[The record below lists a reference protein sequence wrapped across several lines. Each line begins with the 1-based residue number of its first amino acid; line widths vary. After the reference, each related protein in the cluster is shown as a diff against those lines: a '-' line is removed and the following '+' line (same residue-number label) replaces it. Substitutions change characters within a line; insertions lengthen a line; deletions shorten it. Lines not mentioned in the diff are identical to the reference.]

1 MLIGKLCSYSINYVK
16 WMLMKYDVLFD
27 YTCTFQILDSEI
39 ISTIYHILT
48 TQNQQTAL
56 KGH

>member
-1 MLIGKLCSYSINYVK
+1 MLI
-16 WMLMKYDVLFD
+16 KYDVLFD
-27 YTCTFQILDSEI
+27 NTYTFQILDSEI

-48 TQNQQTAL
+48 AQNQQTAL